1 MALPTIKQGEF
12 NYYGQPEFVD
22 RIINAWKSKNARN
35 NSYKLQG
42 FYGTVYKVA
51 NVNVENTE
59 YYVKQIIP
67 SHYNATFL
75 GNMEKIIREIE
86 ISNILTGL
94 VPDSVSNLMG
104 ARVPSEELINEGAKK
119 EIELRK
125 GGFILTK
132 DTLNQIIDPDLAYSY
147 LIFEGPEGM
156 TVDSAF
162 RLIGDSGKSNEE
174 RLKDYLA
181 IICSA
186 KAAID
191 SASNEIQSHLKLGTL
206 DNVSAISEKFDLA
219 TLFMTVEH
227 VADPNDAFTSL
238 KNCLSTNG
246 RIAIVC
252 HNRLSFVNRVLRT
265 KSPIFDIEHQQIF
278 SKKGIVFLFQRM
290 DMDVEYVRSFK
301 NTYSLQYWI
310 RLLPIPK
317 SFRGLLEHLPSV
329 ILRKKVSLNVGNIM
343 IIGCVRN

>member
-1 MALPTIKQGEF
+1 MNDSGLPSERTKNRSCPACDSNEVSSVLPQKIDRSLLTEF
-12 NYYGQPEFVD
+12 SYASRKPPELMHLEL
-22 RIINAWKSKNARN
+22 WKCTKCATLYCPRPDS
-35 NSYKLQG
+35 Q
-42 FYGTVYKVA
+42 
-51 NVNVENTE
+51 
-59 YYVKQIIP
+59 
-67 SHYNATFL
+67 TFL
-75 GNMEKIIREIE
+75 ADEYGSAAYDSGEEAVDAAVAYADNLEKLVNLKDMSVLDVGAGDGAF
-86 ISNILTGL
+86 ISECH
-94 VPDSVSNLMG
+94 
-104 ARVPSEELINEGAKK
+104 RRGAKK
-119 EIELRK
+119 IFGIE
-125 GGFILTK
+125 
-132 DTLNQIIDPDLAYSY
+132 PS
-147 LIFEGPEGM
+147 
-156 TVDSAF
+156 
-162 RLIGDSGKSNEE
+162 
-174 RLKDYLA
+174 
-181 IICSA
+181 

-191 SASNEIQSHLKLGTL
+191 SASIEIQSHLKLGTL

-227 VADPNDAFTSL
+227 VADPNDAFASL

-329 ILRKKVSLNVGNIM
+329 ILQRKISLNVGNIM